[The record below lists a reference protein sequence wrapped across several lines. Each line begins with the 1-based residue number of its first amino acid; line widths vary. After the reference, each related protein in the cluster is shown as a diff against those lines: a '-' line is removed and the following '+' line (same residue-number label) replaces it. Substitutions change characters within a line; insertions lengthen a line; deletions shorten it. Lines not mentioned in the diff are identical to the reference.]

1 METKKLR
8 ERKRCR
14 RQIIAVLASVK
25 MKSGLAYQGFVSAT
39 SSALN
44 RVCTGAAKS
53 ISLWWQTPNLPV
65 GSRAETYT
73 DSV

>member
-44 RVCTGAAKS
+44 RVCTGAAKVFH
-53 ISLWWQTPNLPV
+53 L
-65 GSRAETYT
+65 
-73 DSV
+73 